1 MKARRL
7 EGKSIKQITQCS
19 VCALW
24 LNRFAFGSWFSVL
37 RFSGSAH
44 SHEENGMF
52 SRLLPIIRKEFIHI
66 IRDPRTLGVMFIQP
80 LLQLILLGY
89 AATSDVRNTPMA
101 VQDQSRTPQSRHLVE
116 AFTQSGQFAVARMV
130 SSEHE
135 LAAIIPPAYA
145 ADLNGG
151 RGAQVA
157 FVLDGSDPTV
167 AASALSS
174 AQLIGQV
181 EATNIQQQ
189 MLARRGTSVAL
200 APPVDV
206 RPRVWYNPDMASAV
220 FMVPA
225 LIGLILQM
233 QATLLTASAIVRER
247 ERGTIEQLIV
257 TPIRP
262 LELILGKILPYALVA
277 LLITI
282 EILVI
287 GTLLFGVAIKGSI
300 LLLLGIACL
309 FLISSLSLG
318 LLISTVAQTQQE
330 AFLLTFLTILPSVF
344 LSGFIYPIAALP
356 RVLQVISG
364 LVPLS
369 YFLVVVRGIVIKGVG
384 VPALGSQIAAL
395 TLFGAVLIVLAAT
408 RFRKRLD

>member
-1 MKARRL
+1 MLA
-7 EGKSIKQITQCS
+7 
-19 VCALW
+19 
-24 LNRFAFGSWFSVL
+24 
-37 RFSGSAH
+37 
-44 SHEENGMF
+44 
-52 SRLLPIIRKEFIHI
+52 RLLPIIRKEFIHI
-66 IRDPRTLGVMFIQP
+66 MRDPRTLAVMFLQP

-89 AATSDVRNTPMA
+89 AATADVRNTPLA
-101 VQDQSRTPQSRHLVE
+101 VQDLSRTPQSRHLVE
-116 AFTQSGQFAVARMV
+116 AFTQSGQFAVMRSV
-130 SSEHE
+130 NSESE
-135 LAAIIPPAYA
+135 LAQLIDNGTARAGLIIPPGYA
-145 ADLNGG
+145 SDVESG

-181 EATNIQQQ
+181 EATKIQQQ
-189 MLARRGTSVAL
+189 TLARRGTNVAL
-200 APPVDV
+200 VAPVEV

-225 LIGLILQM
+225 LIGLILQI

-282 EILVI
+282 EILMI
-287 GTLLFGVAIKGSI
+287 GTVLFGVPIKGSPP
-300 LLLLGIACL
+300 LLMAIACL
-309 FLISSLSLG
+309 FLVSSLSLG

-356 RVLQVISG
+356 RVLQFISG
-364 LVPLS
+364 LVPLT

-384 VPALGSQIAAL
+384 VQALASQIIAL
-395 TLFGAVLIVLAAT
+395 TIFGAVLIVLAS
-408 RFRKRLD
+408 RSFRKRLD